1 MDFKFQEQTYYKL
14 TNPETKVETIAY
26 CYRNPDANNELG
38 FGFNIAD
45 GGGWMPIWDLS
56 KKTEINKLKLVI
68 EQ

>member
-45 GGGWMPIWDLS
+45 GGGWMSI
-56 KKTEINKLKLVI
+56 
-68 EQ
+68 